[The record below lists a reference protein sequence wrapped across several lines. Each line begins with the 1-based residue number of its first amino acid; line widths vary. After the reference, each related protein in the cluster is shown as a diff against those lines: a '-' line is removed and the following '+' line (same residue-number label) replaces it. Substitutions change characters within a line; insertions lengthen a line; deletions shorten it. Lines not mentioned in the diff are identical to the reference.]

1 MMNQNKKHVEIFS
14 CGLTANISKKESK
27 QIDQILKS
35 KGFNEFLD
43 QFVKEN
49 NVTVIKQK

>member
-1 MMNQNKKHVEIFS
+1 MNQNKKQVEIFS

-35 KGFNEFLD
+35 KDFNKFLD
-43 QFVKEN
+43 RFIKTN
-49 NVTVIKQK
+49 NVTVIRK